1 VANGHGG
8 RRQGAGKPS
17 RAAAAAR
24 AASLAATIA
33 KNTDHTPPEVRL
45 QAIAS
50 DPRSS
55 RMEII
60 KACAELMKRPLIE
73 ARKPVVETEIRVWNL
88 PRYSQVEKGGRILW
102 PDDDSEFV
110 GPLQPV
116 KPFKATNWTSES
128 GPQHTQPD
136 EPLPVEESPDD
147 GTVVPL
153 RPWKPREPDEG
164 GGQGAA

>member
-1 VANGHGG
+1 VAE
-8 RRQGAGKPS
+8 
-17 RAAAAAR
+17 AR
-24 AASLAATIA
+24 AKSLAETIA
-33 KNTDHTPPEVRL
+33 KNTDYTPPEVKL
-45 QAIAS
+45 QAIAA
-50 DPRSS
+50 DPMST
-55 RMEII
+55 RMEVI

-110 GPLQPV
+110 GPLQQV
-116 KPFKATNWTSES
+116 KPFKATSWTSTQE
-128 GPQHTQPD
+128 PQHTQPD
-136 EPLPVEESPDD
+136 EPLPVEESSDD

-153 RPWKPREPDEG
+153 RKPKRPREPDEG